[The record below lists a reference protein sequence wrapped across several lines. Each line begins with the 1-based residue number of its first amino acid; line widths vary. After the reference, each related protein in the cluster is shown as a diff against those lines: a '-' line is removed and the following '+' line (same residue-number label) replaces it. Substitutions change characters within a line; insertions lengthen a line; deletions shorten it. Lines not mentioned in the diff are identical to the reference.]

1 MLSLARSLAAALAL
15 LFLAPSLP
23 VRAAAPPQRQIDSLA
38 SQLTQRS
45 RDLLERFY
53 GRYQQGQLGQ
63 RQLEHLYRAQMLF
76 GAAELFERMV
86 RENRSEDELRAA
98 INFIRQ
104 QALFDADWRD
114 VRTAIDN
121 VAREIQRGGASAGG
135 GSLGGGLNPGGDAG
149 SATGRMR
156 WFGRVDE
163 NIYLFVRGASTRIE
177 LVSGRPT
184 VNERFNFTSP
194 LPRRLVTVQV
204 RKLRGRA
211 NIQIIQQPSDTN
223 DFTAVLQITDPGSG
237 ATDTEFEMTW
247 SPTVIPR

>member
-1 MLSLARSLAAALAL
+1 MRSVTRVIALVTFM

-23 VRAAAPPQRQIDSLA
+23 ARAIPPPQRQLDYLA

-45 RDLLERFY
+45 RDLLERLY
-53 GRYQQGQLGQ
+53 GRYQQGPLGQ
-63 RQLEHLYRAQMLF
+63 RQLEGLYRAQMLF
-76 GAAELFERMV
+76 AASELFERMA
-86 RENRSEDELRAA
+86 RENRSEGELRAA
-98 INFIRQ
+98 INFVRQ
-104 QALFDADWRD
+104 QALFDAEWRD
-114 VRTAIDN
+114 VRVAIDN
-121 VAREIQRGGASAGG
+121 AAREIQRGGGG
-135 GSLGGGLNPGGDAG
+135 GNLGGGLNPGGG
-149 SATGRMR
+149 SGLATGRLR

-177 LVSGRPT
+177 LVSGQPT

-211 NIQIIQQPSDTN
+211 NIQVIQQPTDTN
-223 DFTAVLQITDPGSG
+223 DFTAVLQITDSGSG